1 MSEVTA
7 MKKYS
12 TPTVELSALCT
23 TDVVTFSGLAE
34 DEPLATK
41 DVCVSFNDS
50 YWFDDVG
57 RVS

>member
-1 MSEVTA
+1 

-12 TPTVELSALCT
+12 TPTMELTVLCT

-34 DEPLATK
+34 SDPVATK